1 MRLEEI
7 IQQDLI
13 TAMKEKDELKVST
26 LKLIK
31 TEILNAKKAP
41 GFDESKFDD
50 DAVKNIMR
58 DMCKERDKTSEIAMS
73 NGRAEFAEK
82 ELAEKKIISNYLP
95 KQATEEE
102 VEAIVKSIICELGA
116 SSMKDMGKVMT
127 VAKTEL
133 GDKSDGKTIS
143 TIVKNC
149 LSNK

>member
-1 MRLEEI
+1 MNLEEL

-13 TAMKEKDELKVST
+13 AAMKEKNELKIST

-41 GFDESKFDD
+41 GFDASKFDD
-50 DAVKNIMR
+50 NAVREIMR
-58 DMCKERDKTSEIAMS
+58 GMCKERDKTSEIAIE
-73 NGRAEFAEK
+73 NGRTEFAEK

-95 KQATEEE
+95 KQVTEKE
-102 VEAIVKSIICELGA
+102 VEAVVKSVICELGA
-116 SSMKDMGKVMT
+116 SSMKDMGRVMNA
-127 VAKTEL
+127 VKSEL

-149 LSNK
+149 LSN

>member
-1 MRLEEI
+1 MGLEEL

-50 DAVKNIMR
+50 NAVKNIMR

-95 KQATEEE
+95 KQATEKE
-102 VEAIVKSIICELGA
+102 VEAVVKSIICELGA

-127 VAKTEL
+127 AVKTKL

>member
-41 GFDESKFDD
+41 GFDESKFNDES
-50 DAVKNIMR
+50 VKNIMR
-58 DMCKERDKTSEIAMS
+58 DMCKERDKTSALAMS
-73 NGRAEFAEK
+73 NGRTDFAEK

-95 KQATEEE
+95 KQAAEQE

-116 SSMKDMGKVMT
+116 SSMKDMGKVMNA
-127 VAKTEL
+127 AKAEL

-149 LSNK
+149 LEK